1 MAKIKISEKQARL
14 LENLNKG
21 KVIKITE
28 RQLHKILESEKLEEG
43 AEIPQIA
50 NSISKVSSTD
60 GVEFKKN
67 VNSETKFKNVIHE
80 NLWEEFVN
88 ELYGLNESSEKKY
101 DKLIKLM
108 EAFGYVENRKLSK
121 SAFGGDKDLAKNV
134 ILSGLNKMN
143 EYGSAYRAME
153 EMEKTHSDVVKS
165 FKDQL
170 SQTPKNNYSQEEKE
184 LAIKTA
190 REKELERRKL
200 SGEIRE
206 IDGEE
211 TENTNVDEV
220 DTITMDVPLFLR
232 ALEYSREDAKS
243 DLSLHDITQ
252 KVIELNKQYPS
263 LNMDNYYEIFGGD
276 ENTDMG
282 GDSSNMTDMMTED
295 DTPKGIVG
303 LDILNHEPFSSLPD
317 TRSEMGDY
325 TTRMELSLPSI
336 ETSDA
341 STIIFSKADLTG
353 YEFQGPK
360 MMHKIS
366 GYISSFKNKFGEE
379 PIFVN
384 LESKGGKFGGAKV
397 ANQSYLDWKYQGD
410 EAKRSYLSG
419 EREAGRTYGLDELEI
434 DETTTSASS
443 GQYTGAAFLEPI
455 KKENEEKIYEALD
468 ALKKK

>member
-1 MAKIKISEKQARL
+1 MAKIKITEKQARL

-28 RQLHKILESEKLEEG
+28 KQLYKILESEKLGEG
-43 AEIPQIA
+43 ADISQITRG
-50 NSISKVSSTD
+50 ISKVSPAD
-60 GVEFKKN
+60 GIKFKKN

-80 NLWEEFVN
+80 DLWEEFVN
-88 ELYGLNESSEKKY
+88 ELYGLNESGESKY

-121 SAFGGDKDLAKNV
+121 STFGGDKELAKNV
-134 ILSGLNKMN
+134 ILNGLNKMN
-143 EYGSAYRAME
+143 ECGSPYRAME
-153 EMEKTHSDVVKS
+153 EMEKSHSELVKS

-170 SQTPKNNYSQEEKE
+170 SQTPTNKYSKEENE
-184 LAIKTA
+184 L
-190 REKELERRKL
+190 
-200 SGEIRE
+200 EIRE

-211 TENTNVDEV
+211 TEETNSDEV

-232 ALEYSREDAKS
+232 ALEYSHEDAKS

-252 KVIELNKQYPS
+252 KVIELNKEYPV
-263 LNMDNYYEIFGGD
+263 LNMGNYYEIFGGD
-276 ENTDMG
+276 ENTGMG
-282 GDSSNMTDMMTED
+282 DEDSDMMTEED
-295 DTPKGIVG
+295 APNGIVG
-303 LDILNHEPFSSLPD
+303 LDILNYEPFSNLPQ
-317 TRSEMGDY
+317 TRGDMGDY
-325 TTRMELSLPSI
+325 TTRMELKLPSI

-341 STIIFSKADLTG
+341 STTIFSKSDLTG

-360 MMHKIS
+360 MIHKIS

-379 PIFVN
+379 PIFVD
-384 LESKGGKFGGAKV
+384 LESKGGRFGGAKV

-419 EREAGRTYGLDELEI
+419 EREAGRTSNLDELEI

-455 KKENEEKIYEALD
+455 KKETEEKIYEALD

>member
-28 RQLHKILESEKLEEG
+28 KQLHKILESEKLEEG

-252 KVIELNKQYPS
+252 KAIELNKQYPS

-419 EREAGRTYGLDELEI
+419 EREAGRTSGLDELEI

-443 GQYTGAAFLEPI
+443 GQYTGAAFLDPI

>member
-1 MAKIKISEKQARL
+1 
-14 LENLNKG
+14 
-21 KVIKITE
+21 
-28 RQLHKILESEKLEEG
+28 
-43 AEIPQIA
+43 
-50 NSISKVSSTD
+50 
-60 GVEFKKN
+60 
-67 VNSETKFKNVIHE
+67 
-80 NLWEEFVN
+80 
-88 ELYGLNESSEKKY
+88 
-101 DKLIKLM
+101 M

-121 SAFGGDKDLAKNV
+121 SAFSGDKDLAKNV

-153 EMEKTHSDVVKS
+153 EMEKTHSDIVKS

-170 SQTPKNNYSQEEKE
+170 SQTPTNKFTQDEK
-184 LAIKTA
+184 LAKIAYMRQKSKEITA
-190 REKELERRKL
+190 DREKNL
-200 SGEIRE
+200 SSEIRE

-211 TENTNVDEV
+211 QQSTDEV

-232 ALEYSREDAKS
+232 ALEYSREDAES

-252 KVIELNKQYPS
+252 KSIELNKEYPV

-276 ENTDMG
+276 ENTGMVD
-282 GDSSNMTDMMTED
+282 DSPNMTDMMTED

-317 TRSEMGDY
+317 TRSEMSDY
-325 TTRMELSLPSI
+325 KTRMELKLPDI

-379 PIFVN
+379 PIFVD
-384 LESKGGKFGGAKV
+384 LESRGGKFGGAKV

-419 EREAGRTYGLDELEI
+419 EREAGRTSGLDELEI

-443 GQYTGAAFLEPI
+443 GQYTGAAFLDPI